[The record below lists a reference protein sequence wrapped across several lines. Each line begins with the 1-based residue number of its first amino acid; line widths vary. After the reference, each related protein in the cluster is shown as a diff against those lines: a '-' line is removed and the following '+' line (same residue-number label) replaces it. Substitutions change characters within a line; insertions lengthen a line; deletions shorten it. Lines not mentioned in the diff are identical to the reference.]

1 MELLIMLEKK
11 KKKRIQYKYAW
22 MSDPFIELVKNPLLK
37 VSITIDINYFLLF
50 LLFYVFER

>member
-1 MELLIMLEKK
+1 MLEKK
-11 KKKRIQYKYAW
+11 KKKRIQYKYAC

>member
-11 KKKRIQYKYAW
+11 KKKRIQYKYAC